1 MERDLFLRKYR
12 IEQEDF
18 DAAGV
23 SWEELTAIADH
34 YATIEGK
41 LREIGKD
48 FVDKY
53 LYDIEKAGIHSY
65 RYRTKAPG
73 HLLEKIIRKKK
84 EQPEKFAQ
92 LGVDNY
98 WKYVTDLIGIRVFFL
113 YREDWIYF
121 HKYITTVFENDP
133 SIYVKDRGRDFDE
146 DPSHCYIAERPKV
159 YRRNGDTRIYDEK
172 LIDIKSDGIYRSLH
186 YIIKYKGYY
195 VEIQGRTL
203 FEEGW
208 SEIDHDIVY
217 PYYQDDEMLS
227 DFSTL
232 LNRLAGMADEM
243 SSYFR
248 RIKQQYFREQLAPLG
263 FQPMDGM
270 ILYLLWGGN
279 CLRQEDIAAQT
290 ALDKGAVARSVARL
304 EERGL
309 VERWV
314 SDQCRREKQVSL
326 TPAGEERAGA
336 VQKILESWNDICCRG
351 FSSEERTLYNS
362 FLSRIIENV
371 MQYKRGEEG
380 DDG

>member
-113 YREDWIYF
+113 YREDWRHF
-121 HKYITTVFENDP
+121 HEYITSAFENAP
-133 SIYVKDRGRDFDE
+133 EQYVKDRERDFDNDE
-146 DPSHCYIAERPKV
+146 THCYIAERPKV
-159 YRRNGDTRIYDEK
+159 YRRNGDSRIYDENV
-172 LIDIKSDGIYRSLH
+172 IEIKSGGIYRSLH
-186 YIIKYKGYY
+186 YIIKYRGYY
-195 VEIQGRTL
+195 VEIQARTL
-203 FEEGW
+203 FEEGC
-208 SEIDHDIVY
+208 SEVDHDIVY
-217 PYYQDDEMLS
+217 PYHKDDVMLR
-227 DFSTL
+227 DFSRL
-232 LNRLAGMADEM
+232 LNRLSGMADEM

-248 RIKQQYFREQLAPLG
+248 RMKVEKEFEEVLLGEYKEDKEAKLLASMRELLG
-263 FQPMDGM
+263 
-270 ILYLLWGGN
+270 
-279 CLRQEDIAAQT
+279 
-290 ALDKGAVARSVARL
+290 K
-304 EERGL
+304 EER
-309 VERWV
+309 
-314 SDQCRREKQVSL
+314 
-326 TPAGEERAGA
+326 
-336 VQKILESWNDICCRG
+336 
-351 FSSEERTLYNS
+351 
-362 FLSRIIENV
+362 
-371 MQYKRGEEG
+371 
-380 DDG
+380 

>member
-121 HKYITTVFENDP
+121 HNYITTVFENNP
-133 SIYVKDRGRDFDE
+133 AGYVEDRIRDFDE
-146 DPSHCYIAERPKV
+146 DPGHFYIAERPKV
-159 YRRNGDTRIYDEK
+159 YRRNGDTRIYDES

-186 YIIKYKGYY
+186 YIIKYRGYY

-217 PYYQDDEMLS
+217 PYFKDDEMLK

-232 LNRLAGMADEM
+232 LNRLSGMADEM

-248 RIKQQYFREQLAPLG
+248 RMKSVREEPGKNRKERRALTG
-263 FQPMDGM
+263 
-270 ILYLLWGGN
+270 GGN
-279 CLRQEDIAAQT
+279 IWSEQ
-290 ALDKGAVARSVARL
+290 
-304 EERGL
+304 EER
-309 VERWV
+309 
-314 SDQCRREKQVSL
+314 
-326 TPAGEERAGA
+326 
-336 VQKILESWNDICCRG
+336 
-351 FSSEERTLYNS
+351 
-362 FLSRIIENV
+362 
-371 MQYKRGEEG
+371 
-380 DDG
+380 

>member
-73 HLLEKIIRKKK
+73 HLLEKIIRKKS
-84 EQPEKFAQ
+84 EQPDQYKYINRK
-92 LGVDNY
+92 NY
-98 WKYVTDLIGIRVFFL
+98 YKYMTDLIGIRVFFL

-121 HKYITTVFENDP
+121 HRYITSVFENDP
-133 SIYVKDRGRDFDE
+133 RLYVADRIADFDD
-146 DPSHCYIAERPKV
+146 DPEHFYIAERPKV

-217 PYYQDDEMLS
+217 PYYKDDEMLK

-232 LNRLAGMADEM
+232 LNRLSGMADEM

-248 RIKQQYFREQLAPLG
+248 R
-263 FQPMDGM
+263 M
-270 ILYLLWGGN
+270 
-279 CLRQEDIAAQT
+279 
-290 ALDKGAVARSVARL
+290 RSVR
-304 EERGL
+304 EEQGL
-309 VERWV
+309 L
-314 SDQCRREKQVSL
+314 SHHS
-326 TPAGEERAGA
+326 GEGKKE
-336 VQKILESWNDICCRG
+336 
-351 FSSEERTLYNS
+351 
-362 FLSRIIENV
+362 
-371 MQYKRGEEG
+371 
-380 DDG
+380 

>member
-113 YREDWIYF
+113 YREDWRHF
-121 HKYITTVFENDP
+121 HEYITSAFENVP
-133 SIYVKDRGRDFDE
+133 EQYVKDRERDFDNDE
-146 DPSHCYIAERPKV
+146 THCYIAERPKV
-159 YRRNGDTRIYDEK
+159 YRRNGDSRIYDENV
-172 LIDIKSDGIYRSLH
+172 IEIKSGGIYRSLH
-186 YIIKYKGYY
+186 YIIKYRGYY
-195 VEIQGRTL
+195 VEIQARTL

-208 SEIDHDIVY
+208 SEVDHDIVY
-217 PYYQDDEMLS
+217 PYHKDDVMLR
-227 DFSTL
+227 DFSRL
-232 LNRLAGMADEM
+232 LNRLSGMADEM

-248 RIKQQYFREQLAPLG
+248 RMKVEKEFEEV
-263 FQPMDGM
+263 
-270 ILYLLWGGN
+270 LL
-279 CLRQEDIAAQT
+279 L
-290 ALDKGAVARSVARL
+290 
-304 EERGL
+304 
-309 VERWV
+309 
-314 SDQCRREKQVSL
+314 SL
-326 TPAGEERAGA
+326 
-336 VQKILESWNDICCRG
+336 IHI
-351 FSSEERTLYNS
+351 
-362 FLSRIIENV
+362 
-371 MQYKRGEEG
+371 
-380 DDG
+380 